1 MKFFCFFLLILSTNA
16 YADMY
21 CDLIWSVSKFQAQS
35 FKKVSELEY
44 DLVIKTDP
52 NMRLL
57 SRVSKNMYP
66 WLYSPVSGVYTYWVL
81 FNNGLYHLPNG
92 ISFEVLSV
100 NNLNTP
106 NSERSIGAG
115 NHTWTNGCTD
125 LDRGGNLNWGESTN
139 LTIRLKT
146 NEPIPPGTYDF
157 SNYTIPLKIIYE
169 ENKGGYTDNISVMKS
184 EMRRSLYIS
193 VDNWR
198 LEVKAPTCSHNQ
210 PSLDFGQMTYEQAK
224 AGVNISKNLS
234 LSCKDNPISV
244 KLYFKDTQKTVT
256 EAFCGKDSVEKNCK
270 VTIGDNNKD
279 NIIFNK
285 DSFSSSGSGTLN
297 IPINATFKSKEPEPG
312 PFKDSV
318 IIVAEIN

>member
-1 MKFFCFFLLILSTNA
+1 MRHFCFFLLILSANT

-21 CDLIWSVSKFQAQS
+21 CDLIWRISKFQAQS

-44 DLVIKTDP
+44 DLVINTAP
-52 NMRLL
+52 NMSLQ
-57 SRVSKNMYP
+57 SRVVKNMYP
-66 WLYSPVSGVYTYWVL
+66 WSYSPVDGVYTYWVW

-106 NSERSIGAG
+106 NSERAIGAG

-125 LDRGGNLNWGESTN
+125 LVIGGNLNWGASTN
-139 LTIRLKT
+139 MTIRLKV

-157 SNYTIPLKIIYE
+157 SGFTLPLKILYE
-169 ENKGGYTDNISVMKS
+169 ENKGGYTDNISVMKA
-184 EMRRSLYIS
+184 EIRRSLYIS
-193 VDNWR
+193 VDNWH
-198 LEVKAPTCSHNQ
+198 LDIKAPTCSHNQ
-210 PSLDFGQMTYEQAK
+210 LSLDFGQMTYEQAK
-224 AGVNISKNLS
+224 AGKNISKNLS
-234 LSCKDNPISV
+234 LSCKDNPVSV
-244 KLYFKDTQKTVT
+244 KLYFKDTRKTFT
-256 EAFCGKDSVEKNCK
+256 EAFCGKSSTEKNCK
-270 VTIGDNNKD
+270 ITIGENNKD
-279 NIIFNK
+279 NISFNK

-297 IPINATFKSKEPEPG
+297 IPINAAFKSKKPEPG